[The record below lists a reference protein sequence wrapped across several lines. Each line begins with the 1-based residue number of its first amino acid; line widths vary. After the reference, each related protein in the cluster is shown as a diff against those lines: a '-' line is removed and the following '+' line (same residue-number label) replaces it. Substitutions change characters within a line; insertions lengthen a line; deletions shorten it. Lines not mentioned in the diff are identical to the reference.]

1 MKFVEWAG
9 KSPDVVFGFN
19 KGMPLKKELRYT
31 EEPMEPLQI
40 ETTLDEIVNLGKI
53 GTKDPTKDFGSIVNY
68 GNPNQVG
75 SIQIKF
81 SPLGSCRATIMRRI
95 SDLEGEPTW
104 ITRYSVPVINDYE
117 HLSEEDIAVEKMLA
131 VRVHEIADYLDKT
144 SLETPKQKYDKLEEL
159 VIMIATNMKLK
170 HPKVMNFQGV
180 MKQNENT
187 YIIYF
192 SYNGYGIE
200 APGQRKINQFNVYVE
215 FIKHKGLI
223 RSWGAEHSA
232 PHLLYNYEPQ
242 SPEWDEYFSP
252 DQNKNEIVTVL
263 ENIFKT
269 Y

>member
-1 MKFVEWAG
+1 MKFIEWAG
-9 KSPDVVFGFN
+9 RSPDVVFGFSKN
-19 KGMPLKKELRYT
+19 VQSKKEIHYV
-31 EEPMEPLQI
+31 EEPMEPLKI

-53 GTKDPTKDFGSIVNY
+53 GTKDPVKDFGSIVSF
-68 GNPNQVG
+68 GNPKQVG
-75 SIQIKF
+75 SLQVKF

-104 ITRYSVPVINDYE
+104 VTRYAVPVVNDYN
-117 HLSEEDIAVEKMLA
+117 HLSAEDIAVEKMLA
-131 VRVHEIADYLDKT
+131 VRVHEILDYIDKT
-144 SLETPKQKYDKLEEL
+144 DLETPKNKFEKLEEL
-159 VIMIATNMKLK
+159 VIMIASNMKLK
-170 HPKVMNFQGV
+170 HPQVMNFQGV

-200 APGQRKINQFNVYVE
+200 APGQRKVNQFNVYIE
-215 FIKHKGLI
+215 FVKNKGLI
-223 RSWGAEHSA
+223 RCWGAEHSA

-252 DQNKNEIVTVL
+252 DQNKNEIVTII